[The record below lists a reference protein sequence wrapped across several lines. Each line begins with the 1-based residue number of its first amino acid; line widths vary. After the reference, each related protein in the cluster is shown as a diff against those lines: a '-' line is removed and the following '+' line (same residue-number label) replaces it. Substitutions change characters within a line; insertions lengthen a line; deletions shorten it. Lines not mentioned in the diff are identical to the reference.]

1 MPKELIAR
9 FVKSCPTCAARR
21 NPVGYNLSA
30 HSTPRVSPT
39 VAQQTPPGSQ
49 NTSPVAYTPT
59 QPVIASPP
67 QSRRQSLI
75 KTETTLSRP
84 PVTTLPATPTSV
96 RAQTQAL
103 SIPVSMEQHMENVGT
118 SQAAQHFTYAM
129 LSAPTSQLR
138 NYAQVSDHGL
148 GDYSS
153 AGFIFDQPYAPS
165 NP

>member
-1 MPKELIAR
+1 M
-9 FVKSCPTCAARR
+9 
-21 NPVGYNLSA
+21 
-30 HSTPRVSPT
+30 
-39 VAQQTPPGSQ
+39 
-49 NTSPVAYTPT
+49 
-59 QPVIASPP
+59 
-67 QSRRQSLI
+67 
-75 KTETTLSRP
+75 
-84 PVTTLPATPTSV
+84 TTLPATPTSV